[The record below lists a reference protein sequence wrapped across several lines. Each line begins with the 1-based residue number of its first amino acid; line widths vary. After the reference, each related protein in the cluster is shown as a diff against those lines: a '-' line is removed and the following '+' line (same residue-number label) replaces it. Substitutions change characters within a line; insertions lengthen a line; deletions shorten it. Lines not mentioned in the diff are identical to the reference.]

1 MAVKI
6 PTEKDVLVI
15 SHAAKRKARRLVL
28 QSMYEWDSVRHNP
41 VTALSRLI
49 NLEEENT
56 IQQFA
61 RGLMESYSE
70 KNHEINNLIAEYA
83 PDYPVNQLPIVDRN
97 VLRIALT
104 EITQGITPPK
114 AAINEAV
121 RLAKSFGSE
130 KSGGFINGVLGT
142 AVAKLCPDL

>member
-15 SHAAKRKARRLVL
+15 SHAGKRKARRLVL
-28 QSMYEWDSVRHNP
+28 QSMYEWDSVSHNP

-49 NLEEENT
+49 SLEEETT
-56 IQQFA
+56 IQEFA
-61 RGLMESYSE
+61 RDLMESYSE
-70 KNHEINNLIAEYA
+70 KNREINDLIAEYA

-121 RLAKSFGSE
+121 SLAKSFGSE

-142 AVAKLCPDL
+142 AVAKLCPGL

>member
-1 MAVKI
+1 M
-6 PTEKDVLVI
+6 I

-41 VTALSRLI
+41 VTALARLI

-56 IQQFA
+56 IQEFA
-61 RGLMESYSE
+61 RDLMESYSE
-70 KNHEINNLIAEYA
+70 KNHEINDLIAEYA
-83 PDYPVNQLPIVDRN
+83 PLYPVNQLPIIDRN

-121 RLAKSFGSE
+121 TLAKSFGSE

-142 AVAKLCPDL
+142 AVAQLCPDL